1 MSDPRKPGKG
11 SMSTP
16 GQGKRREPT
25 TTPSESSSRAAQPGQ
40 RSLSSIQSPADSN
53 LSTNLPHL
61 SPPQRGAKV
70 PIPRLRKD
78 TEGPSTA
85 SSGASEGKHRV
96 SHACEPC
103 RQRKTKCSGER
114 PVCKH
119 CEDFKIQCVY
129 EDGKRDRTKKEYG
142 IMAARVT
149 DYEELLLDLSGRVSE
164 ADQRLI
170 REALANV
177 RLTPN
182 RDDSA
187 TPANSDKKVASDD
200 PETRGQETGTEH
212 QVNRVGSTESLDRV
226 HEDFN
231 RSPTSRATGFMGKNS
246 EVAWMEQVR
255 RQIDSDDDSE
265 EEENDPQAKFGHGV
279 DQMVD
284 GFPEGSP
291 EKALKSRPLS
301 ESSYHCDDIPLHI
314 QEHIQPY
321 QLPPKGAADA
331 LLACYLECVHPAFPI
346 LGKVTFVKQY
356 RMFYDNPDLKTGPVW
371 LAILNLVFAIAAR
384 YGRIVGADWKAFVDD
399 DYTYFCRARLLGL
412 DTNVVLAH
420 PELQKIQVTGLTTF
434 YLVATS
440 QMTR

>member
-25 TTPSESSSRAAQPGQ
+25 ATPSESSSHASQPGQ
-40 RSLSSIQSPADSN
+40 RALPSIQSPADSN
-53 LSTNLPHL
+53 LLTSSPHL

-70 PIPRLRKD
+70 PIPRLRRD
-78 TEGPSTA
+78 TEGPSASA
-85 SSGASEGKHRV
+85 SSGASE
-96 SHACEPC
+96 
-103 RQRKTKCSGER
+103 
-114 PVCKH
+114 VCKH
-119 CEDFKIQCVY
+119 CEDFKIQCIY

-149 DYEELLLDLSGRVSE
+149 DYEELLQDLSGRVSE

-170 REALANV
+170 REALTN
-177 RLTPN
+177 RLTPS
-182 RDDSA
+182 RDDPA
-187 TPANSDKKVASDD
+187 TPVNLDKKVASDD
-200 PETRGQETGTEH
+200 PETRRQESGTEH
-212 QVNRVGSTESLDRV
+212 QVTRVGSTESLDRV

-231 RSPTSRATGFMGKNS
+231 RSSTSRATGFMGKNS
-246 EVAWMEQVR
+246 EVTWMEQVR
-255 RQIDSDDDSE
+255 RQVDSDDDSDE
-265 EEENDPQAKFGHGV
+265 EEKDPQATFGHGV

-291 EKALKSRPLS
+291 EKALKSRPFS
-301 ESSYHCDDIPLHI
+301 ELSYHCDDIPLYI
-314 QEHIQPY
+314 QEHIQSY

-346 LGKVTFVKQY
+346 LGKTTFVKQY

-412 DTNVVLAH
+412 DTNVILAH
-420 PELQKIQVTGLTTF
+420 PELQKIQVTGLTSF

-440 QMTR
+440 QITR